1 MTDEQ
6 PTQIE
11 DVPNANLFKILSQ
24 LAAVWNL
31 HVVYYTEE
39 DTTVVSGNSDYAN
52 TDVVAWGAAICK
64 IGLVYER
71 WSEEENEAM
80 VVLKF
85 QYFII
90 NVLRQLAN
98 AWESGDLKIEGFTD
112 EGLLIVSSRE
122 SRSAEEQADKDGPG
136 GAD

>member
-1 MTDEQ
+1 
-6 PTQIE
+6 
-11 DVPNANLFKILSQ
+11 
-24 LAAVWNL
+24 
-31 HVVYYTEE
+31 
-39 DTTVVSGNSDYAN
+39 
-52 TDVVAWGAAICK
+52 
-64 IGLVYER
+64 
-71 WSEEENEAM
+71 M